1 MERVGRKVQDGGN
14 ICIFIADP
22 LHQKTEINMIL
33 LGNYTPIKKKHVMVA
48 AIFRMIRRE
57 ILCKKSQNK
66 FRWKI
71 KIIMLNNNNNNK
83 NNREKQNY
91 YRS

>member
-1 MERVGRKVQDGGN
+1 
-14 ICIFIADP
+14 
-22 LHQKTEINMIL
+22 
-33 LGNYTPIKKKHVMVA
+33 MVA

-66 FRWKI
+66 FRWKT

-83 NNREKQNY
+83 EKKQNY

>member
-1 MERVGRKVQDGGN
+1 
-14 ICIFIADP
+14 
-22 LHQKTEINMIL
+22 
-33 LGNYTPIKKKHVMVA
+33 MVA

-66 FRWKI
+66 IRWKT

-83 NNREKQNY
+83 EKKQNY